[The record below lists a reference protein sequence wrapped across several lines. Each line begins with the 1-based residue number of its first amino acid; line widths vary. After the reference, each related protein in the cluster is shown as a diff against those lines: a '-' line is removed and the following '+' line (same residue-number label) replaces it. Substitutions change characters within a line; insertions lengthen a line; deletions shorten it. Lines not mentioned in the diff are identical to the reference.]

1 MWREQSGIFRRRQRR
16 TAPTLGAVSLGRGQG
31 GAAGELQLAPGSLPS
46 LGDLVLL
53 AVPRVTDG
61 HRQGQALLDGP
72 PLPGIVL
79 LCILLLF
86 LVLLEGK
93 TPSAVLTKETKQ
105 CLRDRTDPREHWY

>member
-1 MWREQSGIFRRRQRR
+1 MWRERRGIFRRRQRR

-31 GAAGELQLAPGSLPS
+31 GPAGELQLAPGSLPS

-61 HRQGQALLDGP
+61 HWQGQALLDGP
-72 PLPGIVL
+72 SPPGIVL
-79 LCILLLF
+79 LCILPLF

-93 TPSAVLTKETKQ
+93 TQSAVMTKETNRVPVMG
-105 CLRDRTDPREHWY
+105 LTREHWY